1 LLNRIIP
8 DVLNLEGKIVKKI
21 TIIFLLVFLDL
32 MISTVGETTI
42 YEKKVVFKIVYN
54 ESSDREWFEDFV
66 KKTRRNHGLP
76 TNEDFLK
83 DLKETIFDVS
93 EEVGIDPLLLIAV
106 IEVESDFRNIVGT
119 SGEMGMMQIKKGTA
133 KMVAEKFDLK
143 EPEEGWEELIWNYKE
158 NIRFGAYYLKYLL
171 DKFNGNLR
179 RALET
184 YNGGKWKEE
193 YAEKVLKVYEEVK
206 DYASSSGGG

>member
-1 LLNRIIP
+1 M
-8 DVLNLEGKIVKKI
+8 KKI
-21 TIIFLLVFLDL
+21 TIIFLLVLLDL
-32 MISTVGETTI
+32 MVSTVGETTI
-42 YEKKVVFKIVYN
+42 YERRVEFKIVYN
-54 ESSDREWFEDFV
+54 ESSDQEWFEDFV
-66 KKTRRNHGLP
+66 KKTRKDHGLP
-76 TNEDFLK
+76 INEDFLK

-106 IEVESDFRNIVGT
+106 IEVESDFRNIVGM
-119 SGEMGMMQIKKGTA
+119 SGEMGMMQIKKETA

-179 RALET
+179 RALEA
-184 YNGGKWKEE
+184 YNGGKWKKE